1 MNPDKIICPCKRVTK
16 GDILAAMEKG
26 AKSFKDIRE
35 MTGAGTKCG
44 NCKDDIKK
52 FMKKHEK

>member
-1 MNPDKIICPCKRVTK
+1 MNPDKIVCSCKRVTK

-26 AKSFKDIRE
+26 AKSFKDIKE

-44 NCKDDIKK
+44 NCKDDIKQ